1 MEPLSTE
8 VGIRCCLCSYHASLD
23 CQYSLIPACIMDD
36 FIEASGSKNL
46 VCNSLEVIYKMLN
59 DVLRGECR
67 KINVNDPKIINI
79 RRALREV

>member
-1 MEPLSTE
+1 
-8 VGIRCCLCSYHASLD
+8 
-23 CQYSLIPACIMDD
+23 MDD